1 MLLVFVAMATAIVL
15 VIRRPLADKAVLLA
29 SAAPI
34 AVLSNVARI
43 TVTGFLHEK
52 VSSAVANAVFHD
64 FAGWLMMP
72 AALGLLWLELIYMR
86 HLLLD
91 PPPGGPLGLGL
102 ANV

>member
-1 MLLVFVAMATAIVL
+1 VAL
-15 VIRRPLADKAVLLA
+15 VIRRPLWEKAIVML
-29 SAAPI
+29 SAVPI
-34 AVLSNVARI
+34 ALIVNVMRI

-72 AALGLLWLELIYMR
+72 VALELLWLELIYLR

-91 PPPGGPLGLGL
+91 PPPSGPLGLGL
-102 ANV
+102 ANA

>member
-1 MLLVFVAMATAIVL
+1 M
-15 VIRRPLADKAVLLA
+15 
-29 SAAPI
+29 
-34 AVLSNVARI
+34 
-43 TVTGFLHEK
+43 TGFLHEK

-102 ANV
+102 VNI